1 MNNEEKHTSTPRR
14 GHGPGAGAGEKPKN
28 LGLTIKK
35 MAKYLNKLLP
45 IMLIALIF
53 AAASSI
59 CSIIGP
65 NKLSDLTD
73 ELSKGLIL
81 NKNGI
86 NKIKDDISSTLNEEN
101 IKNISSKIINVKM
114 DQETI
119 ILINSSNNISDSD
132 KILFNNFLKDA
143 SSLDEKQLLAGIIS
157 LPESITSI
165 VLPDSKVDDILIT
178 SSDKVSFINALSTF
192 DNSDQSKMINSIN
205 NLPRSIQS
213 LLLPDS
219 KINGVLIKT
228 EEKVEFLS
236 KMINIDKN
244 SSAKTIYKV
253 LDELPENISS
263 LLKPKLDI
271 SAIKSIVIFLLVL
284 YLISAS
290 FNFLESFLMAIM
302 ANKFA
307 QDLRTRISIKINK
320 LALKYFDTHTT
331 GDILSRVTNDVDTV
345 GVNLSQSLGS
355 LVSAVTLFIG
365 CIIMMFV
372 TNWIM
377 AITSILSSLFG
388 FAFMMIVLSKSQK
401 YFLARQVELG
411 KLNGHI
417 EEIYSNHNV
426 VKAYNGNYDA
436 SKTFDKLNDNV
447 FECNRMSQFLSGL
460 MPSMMNFIGNFGYV
474 AVCIVGASLVIN
486 NQISFGVIVA
496 FMIYVRLF
504 TSPLSQIAQGM
515 TSIQSTAAAAE
526 RVFEFIEEPE
536 MEDES
541 FLKTKIN
548 EKDVKGNIEFKHVKF
563 GYDDDK
569 VIIKDFN
576 CKVKPGQKVA
586 IVGPTGAGKTTMVN
600 LLMKFY
606 NIKDGDI
613 LIDGL
618 SIKKLTRQNV
628 HDLFIMV
635 LQDTWL
641 FDGSIRDNVKYNTE
655 NVSDEKIME
664 ALKTVGIDHFVKS
677 LPGSLNYVIKDN
689 DSVSAGQRQLL
700 TIARGMIK
708 NAPFLILDEATSSVD
723 TRTEELVQK
732 AMDKLTKGRTSFII
746 AHRLSTIKNADLI
759 LVMKDGNIIEQGN
772 HKKLMKQNGFY
783 AELYNSQFKN

>member
-1 MNNEEKHTSTPRR
+1 MNDEKRHASAPRR
-14 GHGPGAGAGEKPKN
+14 GHGPGAGALEKPKN
-28 LGLTIKK
+28 LGATIKK
-35 MAKYLNKLLP
+35 MTKYLNKLLP
-45 IMLIALIF
+45 FIIIALVF
-53 AAASSI
+53 AALSSI
-59 CSIIGP
+59 CSIVGP

-73 ELSKGLIL
+73 ELSKGLV
-81 NKNGI
+81 I
-86 NKIKDDISSTLNEEN
+86 NKEELSKVTDDISSTLSEEN
-101 IKNISSKIINVKM
+101 IKNISTQIMNVKL
-114 DQETI
+114 DGETI
-119 ILINSSNNISDSD
+119 YLINSSASITDND
-132 KILFNNFLKDA
+132 KQSFNNFLSKTNV
-143 SSLDEKQLLAGIIS
+143 LNEEELLKEIVD
-157 LPESITSI
+157 LPTSITNI
-165 VLPDSKVDDILIT
+165 ILPDSKINDVFVT
-178 SSDKVSFINALSTF
+178 SSDKIDFINTFNDVDKSNQKEMISKITDLS
-192 DNSDQSKMINSIN
+192 N
-205 NLPRSIQS
+205 SIQS

-219 KINGVLIKT
+219 KIDKTLVKT
-228 EEKVEFLS
+228 EEKIAFLN
-236 KMINIDKN
+236 KMSNVDKD
-244 SSAKTIYKV
+244 SSAKTIYKAI
-253 LDELPENISS
+253 DELPSS
-263 LLKPKLDI
+263 IGNLIKPKLNFDV
-271 SAIKSIVIFLLVL
+271 IKKIVVFLLVL
-284 YLISAS
+284 YLSSAL
-290 FNFLESFLMAIM
+290 FNLLQSLLMAIM

-307 QDLRTRISIKINK
+307 QELRTKISIKINK
-320 LALKYFDTHTT
+320 LALKYFDTHSK

-377 AITSILSSLFG
+377 AITAILASLLG
-388 FAFMMIVLSKSQK
+388 FAFMMVVLSKSQK

-526 RVFEFIEEPE
+526 RVFEFIEEEE

-541 FLKTKIN
+541 HLKGKLDP
-548 EKDVKGNIEFKHVKF
+548 KKVKGNIEFKHVKF
-563 GYDDDK
+563 GYDENK

-613 LIDGL
+613 LIDGV
-618 SIKKLTRQNV
+618 STKELTRENI

-641 FDGSIRDNVKYNTE
+641 FDGTIRDNVKYNKKK
-655 NVSDEKIME
+655 VSDKKIME
-664 ALKTVGIDHFVKS
+664 ALEIVGVDHFVKS
-677 LPGSLNYVIKDN
+677 LPGTLDYNIKDN
-689 DSVSAGQRQLL
+689 DSISAGQKQLL

-708 NAPFLILDEATSSVD
+708 DAPFLILDEATSSVD

-759 LVMKDGNIIEQGN
+759 LVMNEGNIIEQGN
-772 HKKLMKQNGFY
+772 HKELMKKNGFY